1 MSEPAW
7 AGSREPAS
15 SESGMPVGCERCD
28 GSARP
33 GSGYSAATP
42 LRHSPDQ
49 TSPLMLDSPRDSA
62 FDQMVLDALPHVV
75 RFARA
80 LAHDEALADD
90 LVQETYLR
98 AYRSWETFRPG
109 HDARRW
115 LFTICRNVFLRHRER
130 EARVVDTSGEVAEL
144 ESLGAMMDIANSG
157 QRGEGEL
164 LDRIEVAPAIRAA
177 LAAVPEVYR
186 TAAILVDVEGESY
199 EAAAEV
205 LGVPVGTV
213 RSRLFRARRLL
224 QASLLT
230 YAVDAGIV
238 RAPVPPQEE
247 SRS

>member
-1 MSEPAW
+1 MAD
-7 AGSREPAS
+7 A
-15 SESGMPVGCERCD
+15 ERD
-28 GSARP
+28 AE
-33 GSGYSAATP
+33 
-42 LRHSPDQ
+42 
-49 TSPLMLDSPRDSA
+49 
-62 FDQMVLDALPHVV
+62 FDAMVLAALPHVQ

-80 LAHDEALADD
+80 LAHDDALADD

-98 AYRSWETFRPG
+98 AYRGWATFKQG

-115 LFTICRNVFLRHRER
+115 LFTICRNVFLRLRER
-130 EARVVDTSGEVAEL
+130 DARVVDTSGEDAEL
-144 ESLGAMMDIANSG
+144 ESLAASIEHGQADRSG
-157 QRGEGEL
+157 LTGII
-164 LDRIEVAPAIRAA
+164 DRIEVAPAIRAA

-224 QASLLT
+224 QQSLYT

-238 RAPVPPQEE
+238 RESAAPGSGVE
-247 SRS
+247 R

>member
-1 MSEPAW
+1 MTEI
-7 AGSREPAS
+7 
-15 SESGMPVGCERCD
+15 ERD
-28 GSARP
+28 A
-33 GSGYSAATP
+33 
-42 LRHSPDQ
+42 
-49 TSPLMLDSPRDSA
+49 A
-62 FDQMVLDALPHVV
+62 FDAQVLAALPHLV

-98 AYRSWETFRPG
+98 AYRSWATFKPG
-109 HDARRW
+109 ADARRW

-130 EARVVDTSGEVAEL
+130 EGRVVDTSGEDAEL
-144 ESLGAMMDIANSG
+144 ESLAAASEHG
-157 QRGEGEL
+157 QAERAGLGDL
-164 LDRIEVAPAIRAA
+164 LDRIDVAPAIRAA

-224 QASLLT
+224 QQSLFK

-238 RAPVPPQEE
+238 RTSVPPG
-247 SRS
+247 SGDGR

>member
-1 MSEPAW
+1 MN
-7 AGSREPAS
+7 
-15 SESGMPVGCERCD
+15 
-28 GSARP
+28 
-33 GSGYSAATP
+33 
-42 LRHSPDQ
+42 
-49 TSPLMLDSPRDSA
+49 DSPRDRA
-62 FDQMVLDALPHVV
+62 FDQAVLDALPHVV

-80 LAHDEALADD
+80 LAHDDALADD

-130 EARVVDTSGEVAEL
+130 EARVVDTSGEAAEL
-144 ESLGAMMDIANSG
+144 EALGAFMDIADSG
-157 QRGEGEL
+157 YSAVGDL
-164 LDRIEVAPAIRAA
+164 LDRIEVAPAIRKA
-177 LAAVPEVYR
+177 LSEVPEVYR
-186 TAAILVDVEGESY
+186 SAAILVDVEGESY

-224 QASLLT
+224 QQSLFM

-247 SRS
+247 VGS

>member
-1 MSEPAW
+1 MTEL
-7 AGSREPAS
+7 
-15 SESGMPVGCERCD
+15 ERD
-28 GSARP
+28 A
-33 GSGYSAATP
+33 
-42 LRHSPDQ
+42 
-49 TSPLMLDSPRDSA
+49 A
-62 FDQMVLDALPHVV
+62 FDAQVLTALPHVV

-98 AYRSWETFRPG
+98 AYRSWATFKPG
-109 HDARRW
+109 ADARRW
-115 LFTICRNVFLRHRER
+115 LFTICRNVYLRHRER
-130 EARVVDTSGEVAEL
+130 ESRVVDTSGEDAEL
-144 ESLGAMMDIANSG
+144 ESLAAAVEHGQAERSG
-157 QRGEGEL
+157 LGDL

-224 QASLLT
+224 QQSLFK

-238 RAPVPPQEE
+238 RTPAPPG
-247 SRS
+247 SGAG